1 MKEANGTEMTCSCR
15 TEESRLRMKSAA
27 VLDRI
32 ASCSEDKIIK
42 PVEVDI
48 REYRILIRTTA
59 EMIVKSVKERYG
71 IENE

>member
-1 MKEANGTEMTCSCR
+1 MKEANGTGMVCDCR
-15 TEESRLRMKSAA
+15 PEESRLRLKSAA

-32 ASCSEDKIIK
+32 ARCSEDRITK

-48 REYRILIRTTA
+48 REYRILIRTPT